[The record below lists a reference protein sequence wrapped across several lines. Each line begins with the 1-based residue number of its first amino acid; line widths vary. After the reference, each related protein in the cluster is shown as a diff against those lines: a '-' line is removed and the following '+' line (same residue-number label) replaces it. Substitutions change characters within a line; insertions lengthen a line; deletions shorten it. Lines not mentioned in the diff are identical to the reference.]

1 MSATFCTRCGKP
13 VPPNSTA
20 CPTCG
25 NALAQVASGPVA
37 GQPTPPG
44 TPLRTC
50 GNCQAQMRWTGHF
63 NLRAMGLTGPV
74 NYLSGASAASE
85 TVLPF
90 SLYYCQS
97 CGKFDLYY
105 PGT

>member
-13 VPPNSTA
+13 VPPNSAA
-20 CPTCG
+20 CPACG
-25 NALAQVASGPVA
+25 TALAQAGPGPAA
-37 GQPTPPG
+37 GQPTPLG
-44 TPLRTC
+44 TTVRTC
-50 GNCQAQMRWTGHF
+50 GNCHAQMRWTGHF
-63 NLRAMGLTGPV
+63 NLRAMAPTGPV
-74 NYLSGASAASE
+74 NYISGGPPASE

-97 CGKFDLYY
+97 CGKFDFYY